1 MKDWHVNGCLN
12 RQRANGQTNKQTR
25 RVKARDWLKIGA
37 AIQVQSLLLR
47 SREIIESSARER
59 EREATASA
67 TTTRRR
73 FVLSGYILTSV
84 AVLAHLLIASVPPL
98 TTRIAAVFSRV
109 EPSKTFSISLARLI
123 SELD

>member
-59 EREATASA
+59 ERQRLQQQQQGAAL
-67 TTTRRR
+67 
-73 FVLSGYILTSV
+73 FF
-84 AVLAHLLIASVPPL
+84 LAI
-98 TTRIAAVFSRV
+98 F
-109 EPSKTFSISLARLI
+109 
-123 SELD
+123 